1 MVSQI
6 PSGSQVTLRNTAISA
21 SRALYRGTYTF
32 FSRTPLQFFL
42 TFLNTLQLQP
52 LPSPCFWLL
61 NTLLIL
67 TFSFFLINCQS
78 LAISH
83 HSCVAPSVPC
93 STLSRVRQAKGKKKK
108 ETTRGW
114 VSRQKFMLSPVSV
127 SSITVGTGSENNC
140 RETLWVLERDTLCV
154 SAGQQPLLT
163 CLGTCDQRALYRG
176 SENLGDRQ
184 MKVFQPMCQLHCA
197 QHLSFT
203 LKVKGTFL
211 LQRPKC
217 QTPATKC
224 EGSRVY
230 R

>member
-6 PSGSQVTLRNTAISA
+6 PSGSQATLRNTVISA
-21 SRALYRGTYTF
+21 SRALHRGTYTF

-42 TFLNTLQLQP
+42 TFFNTLQLQP

-108 ETTRGW
+108 KKQTTRGW
-114 VSRQKFMLSPVSV
+114 VSREKFMLSPVSV

-140 RETLWVLERDTLCV
+140 RETVSTGKRHTLCLCRAATSAHV
-154 SAGQQPLLT
+154 SGHMWSESPIQRFREFGGQTDEGFPTNVPVSLCSTLVFHTESERHVSVTKAKMPNT
-163 CLGTCDQRALYRG
+163 CHKMWR
-176 SENLGDRQ
+176 
-184 MKVFQPMCQLHCA
+184 K
-197 QHLSFT
+197 
-203 LKVKGTFL
+203 
-211 LQRPKC
+211 
-217 QTPATKC
+217 
-224 EGSRVY
+224 
-230 R
+230 